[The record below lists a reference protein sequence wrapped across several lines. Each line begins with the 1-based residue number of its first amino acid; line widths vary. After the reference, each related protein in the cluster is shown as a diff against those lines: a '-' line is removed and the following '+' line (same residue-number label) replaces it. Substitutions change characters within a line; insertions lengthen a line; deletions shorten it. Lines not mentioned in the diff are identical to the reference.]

1 MPNEYGRNQRVE
13 ETLNCKVLST
23 EFLNGTRNRVA
34 HETLNIKVDST
45 WSLLDD
51 CEDEVEDTLN

>member
-1 MPNEYGRNQRVE
+1 
-13 ETLNCKVLST
+13 LT
-23 EFLNGTRNRVA
+23 E
-34 HETLNIKVDST
+34 ETLNIKVDST